1 MIRETV
7 AGDLSGED
15 RLDYAATGNKV
26 VGCEWMTS
34 LYQKIV
40 YESNAM
46 NSVEYRY
53 KAAVDRWVDG
63 DTVDLYVDL
72 GFYHYIKTRFR
83 LYGIDTPE
91 RGHELWDDATAFART
106 TAPEGT
112 DVTIEVYKDPDK
124 YGRWLV
130 NIFVAEQEESVNHA
144 LVAAGLAVPYYGGTK
159 AWNEA
164 VHDGLADEYQ
174 A

>member
-1 MIRETV
+1 
-7 AGDLSGED
+7 
-15 RLDYAATGNKV
+15 
-26 VGCEWMTS
+26 
-34 LYQKIV
+34 
-40 YESNAM
+40 M

-53 KAAVDRWVDG
+53 KAAIDRWVDG

-72 GFYHYIKTRFR
+72 GFHIYAKTRFR

-91 RGHELWDDATAFART
+91 RGNSLWGEAGDHAEAM
-106 TAPEGT
+106 APVGT
-112 DVTIEVYKDPDK
+112 DVTIEVFKDADK

-130 NIFVAEQEESVNHA
+130 NIFVDGESVNRS

-159 AWNEA
+159 AWSEA
-164 VHDGLADEYQ
+164 VHDGLAAEFIGDRPT

>member
-1 MIRETV
+1 
-7 AGDLSGED
+7 
-15 RLDYAATGNKV
+15 
-26 VGCEWMTS
+26 
-34 LYQKIV
+34 
-40 YESNAM
+40 M

-53 KAAVDRWVDG
+53 KAKIVRWVDG

-72 GFYHYIKTRFR
+72 GFRQFCSTRFR

-91 RGHELWDDATAFART
+91 RGDALWSAASDFAKNAAPAGSDVVIDVFKDA
-106 TAPEGT
+106 
-112 DVTIEVYKDPDK
+112 DK

-130 NIFVAEQEESVNHA
+130 NINAKGESVNRA

-159 AWNEA
+159 AWSEA
-164 VHDGLADEYQ
+164 VHDGLAAEFQGDRPK